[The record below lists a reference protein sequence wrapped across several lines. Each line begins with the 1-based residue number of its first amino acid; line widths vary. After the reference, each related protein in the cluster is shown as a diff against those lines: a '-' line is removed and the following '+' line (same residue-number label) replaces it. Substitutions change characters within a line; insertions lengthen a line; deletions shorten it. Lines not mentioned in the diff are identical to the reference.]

1 MIGVIDVGGGTRG
14 IFGAGV
20 FDYCMDNEIEF
31 DLFIGVSAGSANGS
45 SFISRQRGR
54 NLVFYDNYAFRRKYM
69 SVWNMLLTGEFINL
83 DYIYSTLSNSDGEN
97 PLDYKAMSENPT
109 DFEVVAT
116 NALTGEPTYFPKSS
130 IKQDFYDVVKAS
142 CAVPVASKPY
152 PIDGVP
158 YYDGGLSDPIP
169 YKRAFE
175 KGCDRLV
182 VVLTRPKNAFRK
194 QDGDMKFVKFVK
206 KKYPEAA
213 AVISKRYEVYN
224 QSLREILEL
233 ENQGKVLIIA
243 PDDISGLKTLTKDHK
258 PLRKLYAKGYSEA
271 EKIKTFLNK

>member
-20 FDYCMDNEIEF
+20 FDYCMDNGIDF

-69 SVWNMLLTGEFINL
+69 SVWNMLISGEFINL

-97 PLDYKAMSENPT
+97 PLDYKAFSENPT

-116 NALTGEPTYFPKSS
+116 NAFTGKPVYFPKSA
-130 IKQDFYDVVKAS
+130 IKQDSYDIVKAS

-152 PIDGVP
+152 PIDGIP

-169 YKRAFE
+169 YKRAFD
-175 KGCDRLV
+175 KGCDKLV
-182 VVLTRPKNAFRK
+182 VVLTRPKDAFRK
-194 QDGDMKFVKFVK
+194 QDGDLKFAKLVR
-206 KKYPEAA
+206 KKYPKAA
-213 AVISKRYEVYN
+213 EVIINRYEVYN
-224 QSLREILEL
+224 SSLIEILEL
-233 ENQGKVLIIA
+233 EKQGKVLIIA

-258 PLRKLYAKGYSEA
+258 PLRKLYAKGYAEA
-271 EKIKTFLNK
+271 EKIKDFLNK

>member
-1 MIGVIDVGGGTRG
+1 MVGVIDVGGGTRG

-20 FDYCMDNEIEF
+20 FDYCMDNGIEF

-45 SFISRQRGR
+45 SYLSRQRGR

-69 SVWNMLLTGEFINL
+69 SVWNMLTTGEFINL
-83 DYIYSTLSNSDGEN
+83 DYIYSTLSNSDGED
-97 PLDYKAMSENPT
+97 PLDYNALADNPT
-109 DFEVVAT
+109 DFEIVTT
-116 NALTGEPTYFPKSS
+116 NTLTGKPHYFPKSS
-130 IKQDFYDVVKAS
+130 IKQDCYDVIKAS

-175 KGCDRLV
+175 KGCDKLV
-182 VVLTRPKNAFRK
+182 VVLTRPKDSFRK
-194 QDGDMKFVKFVK
+194 PDGDKKFVQLVK
-206 KKYPEAA
+206 RKYSAA
-213 AVISKRYEVYN
+213 AEVIRNRYKVYN

-233 ENQGKVLIIA
+233 EKQGKVLIIA
-243 PDDISGLKTLTKDHK
+243 PDDISGLKTLTKDHE
-258 PLRKLYAKGYSEA
+258 PLRKLYAKGYAAA
-271 EKIKTFLNK
+271 ERIKPFLND